1 MWLYMKESRMAA
13 VAGAARDE
21 LEGKACGIPYLAK
34 KRARCSEFPVR
45 SSGQDSV
52 LASQVVLKA
61 WSEGQGA
68 IPALRSVE
76 KYFHERSANADL
88 STALRSGRDDK
99 GEGGASGESGGRT
112 EAVFITLGE
121 PKAN

>member
-1 MWLYMKESRMAA
+1 MAA
-13 VAGAARDE
+13 VAGAVRDE
-21 LEGKACGIPYLAK
+21 LEGKACGIHISRKTSEMLRISCTQLWTGQ
-34 KRARCSEFPVR
+34 RARL
-45 SSGQDSV
+45 SGC
-52 LASQVVLKA
+52 LERC

-68 IPALRSVE
+68 IPPLRSVE
-76 KYFHERSANADL
+76 KHFHERAANADL